1 MRMFIRLFLLLLTGC
16 LIFSAC
22 TQTTEIPFPKELSEN
37 PQPVEKPLELTD
49 AKPLHWDTVSR
60 KAITPKVF
68 PLDFS
73 KMKGMPYD
81 ARGFNPLPV
90 PTESPLDLAALP
102 STSFDLHKI
111 PALELKFKMEA
122 LPASF
127 PSVKVSQ
134 PERVVA
140 SSLDMSIMQQVS
152 GSQAAGPSYIVKDPS
167 GVLWMGTGN
176 GLYRYDGSHLENI
189 FPGIAVSGLNLDKQR
204 RVWMISQGQLE
215 ASIVMLD
222 LKNGRIGKT
231 KIPIHLPSAI
241 PVYIDS
247 EGCFWAGSLQPPL
260 SVIKLNPEKLTY
272 QIFDE
277 KSGLRNVRY
286 YQMIEDNDKN
296 LWLCSATGIDIIMH
310 GGEKLMHFG
319 RANGLSDD
327 NITALTKS
335 ADGKIWAAWGK
346 GVDAIDVKNNK
357 ITHYQTSSSANRTFT
372 LLFDKTGQLWQGRF
386 PGGEIKIINFQ
397 NNSYRTINEED
408 GLETGLVPVN
418 IYDDGHGRIY
428 LSIVHIAGGGH
439 TYVIGEYGKT
449 VYPFGNTPIYSSVE
463 DAREHLWIGTAKQL
477 IAVDSARDLYWSI
490 TASLGLA
497 NDTIEAIIPQN
508 GKVIITTNGGY
519 NIFDANKNELL
530 RVSKA
535 EGLVPKVIY
544 SVMSDTEGNQWMSGS
559 TEGLF
564 KYDPVNKLTLRLSE
578 SGGLS
583 GNNVTQTLQ
592 LKSRNIW
599 CTTNAGVGIINPVAN
614 TIQTIKNIPE
624 ETEQADKMLFV
635 DGRDRIWLG
644 LTGVVTA
651 GKLFMIDNKN
661 KTYTEF
667 STTNGLSNNGIL
679 SILEKDG
686 KIIVSTRRMINI
698 ITPPELSSSKKW
710 EIHLLKGSENLLKV
724 EGTYASDAITKR
736 GNFLWGDDGIHI
748 IYGIKP
754 DTGVAKC
761 YISGMDIMAQPV
773 SFKDKKDTG
782 LRNIV
787 LKELRWDSLSG
798 PYAMPENLKLPYN
811 NNVLQF
817 RFTEMSTGRTD
828 TTTYAYILE
837 GLDKKWTTTT
847 DDHTQTYLNLAPGNY
862 TLKVRS
868 RWSSGRW
875 SEPAMMSFAIR
886 PPWYNTWWAYLIYI
900 AGVVILLRLYMEF
913 RSRKLKKENKL
924 LEEKVKVRT
933 EELQES
939 YNNVEQLGE
948 IGRKITSSL
957 SVENIIRMAYKNVN
971 SLMDATVFGI
981 GIYNPETQNLDFP
994 ATYENGE
1001 ALPLY
1006 SNPLNDKNRL
1016 GSICFNSG
1024 KEIIISDLD
1033 EQYEDFIQK
1042 LPNPHLGQQAVS
1054 LIYLPL
1060 TINEKKIGVIT
1071 VQSFKKNAYSDFHL
1085 YMLRNIANYT
1095 TIALENAE
1103 SFTKLNQSLLHL
1115 KETQSQLVQS
1125 EKMASLGELTA
1136 GIAHEIQNPLNF
1148 VNNFSEVNSELIGE
1162 MEIELQNGN
1171 VEEAIAIANDVKE
1184 NEQKINHHGKRADAI
1199 VKGMLQHSKKST
1211 GQKEPTDING
1221 LADEYLR
1228 LSYHGLRA
1236 KDKTFNA
1243 TMKTDFD
1250 ESIGKINVVPQD
1262 MGRVILNLFNN
1273 GFYAVNE
1280 RQKTKGLKHNAES
1293 EKYEPTV
1300 SVTTK
1305 KLDGH
1310 ISIHVKDNGIGIP
1323 KDIVDKI
1330 FQPFFTTKPTGQ
1342 GTGLGLS
1349 LSYDIIKAH
1358 GGELKVESKENGF
1371 TEFIIQL
1378 PS

>member
-1 MRMFIRLFLLLLTGC
+1 MKSIHRHLVIIAAC
-16 LIFSAC
+16 LIFAAC

-37 PQPVEKPLELTD
+37 PQPVAKPLELTD
-49 AKPLHWDTVSR
+49 PKPLHWDTVSR

-68 PLDFS
+68 PLDFK

-81 ARGFNPLPV
+81 ARGFKPLPA
-90 PTESPLDLAALP
+90 PTELPLDFADLP
-102 STSFDLHKI
+102 SKPFDLDKI
-111 PALELKFKMEA
+111 PSHELKFNMQP

-127 PSVKVSQ
+127 PSVKVNR

-152 GSQAAGPSYIVKDPS
+152 GSKAAGPTYTMKDS
-167 GVLWMGTGN
+167 LGMLWIGTTN
-176 GLYRYDGSHLENI
+176 GLYRFDGSHLENI
-189 FPGIAVSGLNLDKQR
+189 IPAIAVSGMNMDKQGR
-204 RVWMISQGQLE
+204 IWIISSEQPVASMIMLDLKKGQVGKWKLPLYFP
-215 ASIVMLD
+215 ASIVMY
-222 LKNGRIGKT
+222 R
-231 KIPIHLPSAI
+231 
-241 PVYIDS
+241 DS
-247 EGCFWAGSLQPPL
+247 EGYFWGGSSRPPL
-260 SVIKLNPEKLTY
+260 SVIKINPEKGTY
-272 QIFDE
+272 QIFDK
-277 KSGLRNVRY
+277 KSGLANLRY
-286 YQMIEDNDKN
+286 YQIIEDDDKN
-296 LWLCSATGIDIIMH
+296 LWLCSANGIDVMTHAGKKIVH
-310 GGEKLMHFG
+310 LGKE
-319 RANGLSDD
+319 NGLSDD
-327 NITALTKS
+327 NITAITKS
-335 ADGKIWAAWGK
+335 IDGRIWAGWPK
-346 GVDAIDVKNNK
+346 GVDVIDLKNKK
-357 ITHYQTSSSANRTFT
+357 ITHYQTSSLADRTFM
-372 LLFDKTGQLWQGRF
+372 LLFDKAGQLWQGRF
-386 PGGEIKIINFQ
+386 STGEIKIINLKDH
-397 NNSYRTINEED
+397 SYRTLNEDD
-408 GLETGLVPVN
+408 GFGPGVVAID
-418 IYDDGHGRIY
+418 IYDDGQGRIY
-428 LSIVHIAGGGH
+428 LNGLQSNLGGS
-439 TYVIGEYGKT
+439 TYLIGQQAKT
-449 VYPFGNTPIYSSVE
+449 VYPFGNEPIYSCVE
-463 DAREHLWIGTAKQL
+463 DAREHLWIGTAKHL
-477 IAVDSARDLYWSI
+477 IAVDSARKSYWAI
-490 TASLGLA
+490 TSSLGIA

-530 RVSKA
+530 RVSKT

-544 SVMSDTEGNQWMSGS
+544 WVMPDTEGNQWISA
-559 TEGLF
+559 TNEGLF
-564 KYDPVNKLTLRLSE
+564 KYDPVNELTLQLTD
-578 SGGLS
+578 SGGLNGS
-583 GNNVTQTLQ
+583 YSIQTLQ
-592 LKSRNIW
+592 LKNRNIW
-599 CTTNAGVGIINPVAN
+599 SITNETPGIIDPVKN
-614 TIQTIKNIPE
+614 TIRIIKNIPE
-624 ETEQADKMLFV
+624 LTGQVEKIMFV
-635 DGRDRIWLG
+635 DSHDRIWLG
-644 LTGVVTA
+644 ITGQLTT

-667 STTNGLSNNGIL
+667 STKNGLSDNHIL
-679 SILEKDG
+679 SVLEKDG

-710 EIHLLKGSENLLKV
+710 EIHLLKGSENLVKA
-724 EGTYASDAITKR
+724 ENTYVSDAITKR

-748 IYGIKP
+748 IYGIRP
-754 DTGVAKC
+754 DTAVAKC
-761 YISGMDIMAQPV
+761 YVTGMNIMAQQV
-773 SFKDKKDTG
+773 NFKEKKDTG
-782 LRNIV
+782 LQSTV
-787 LKELRWDSLSG
+787 LAELRWDSLSG

-811 NNVLQF
+811 DNVLQF
-817 RFTEMSTGRTD
+817 RFSEMSTGRTD

-837 GLDKKWTTTT
+837 GLDTKWTTTT
-847 DDHTQTYLNLAPGNY
+847 DDHTQTYLNLTPGNY

-900 AGVVILLRLYMEF
+900 AGVVILLRLYMQF

-933 EELQES
+933 EELQQS

-957 SVENIIRMAYKNVN
+957 SVENIIRVAYKNVN
-971 SLMDATVFGI
+971 SLMDASVFGI

-1024 KEIIISDLD
+1024 KEIIISNLD

-1042 LPNPHLGQQAVS
+1042 LPNPHSGQQAVS

-1148 VNNFSEVNSELIGE
+1148 VNNFSEVNKEILEELKAERLKPNEERDEDLQDDLINNVIENSE
-1162 MEIELQNGN
+1162 
-1171 VEEAIAIANDVKE
+1171 
-1184 NEQKINHHGKRADAI
+1184 KINHHGKRADAI
-1199 VKGMLQHSKKST
+1199 VKGMLQHSRKSS
-1211 GQKEPTDING
+1211 GEKELTDINA

-1236 KDKTFNA
+1236 KDKSFNA
-1243 TMKTDFD
+1243 TMETNFD
-1250 ESIGKINVVPQD
+1250 PSVGKINIIPQEI
-1262 MGRVILNLFNN
+1262 GRMFLNLFNN
-1273 GFYAVNE
+1273 AFYAV
-1280 RQKTKGLKHNAES
+1280 S
-1293 EKYEPTV
+1293 EKQKLNESNHYKPMVFVKTEKCDDKIYIQ
-1300 SVTTK
+1300 VT
-1305 KLDGH
+1305 
-1310 ISIHVKDNGIGIP
+1310 DNGKGIP
-1323 KDIVDKI
+1323 QKILDKI

-1349 LSYDIIKAH
+1349 LSYDIIKMHH
-1358 GGELKVESKENGF
+1358 GTVNVETKEGEG
-1371 TEFIIQL
+1371 TTFIVQL
-1378 PS
+1378 PGSVL